1 MKHLTPIFALLLAFA
16 PAAWSDDGSS
26 TEAQAVSAFVQKFYD
41 WYTPIALGDGDALGI
56 ALHKRPNDF
65 EPALYR
71 ALENDEAAQRKAKGD
86 LVGLDFDP
94 ILNSQ
99 DPGKHYQVGRV
110 EKKEQDYL
118 VEVRDSELTKPESA
132 PDVVAQLEQKDGRWI
147 FVNFHY
153 PENQDLISILKQLV
167 EDRRTYK

>member
-1 MKHLTPIFALLLAFA
+1 MKRPALIFALLLAFA
-16 PAAWSDDGSS
+16 PAAWSDDGS
-26 TEAQAVSAFVQKFYD
+26 EAQAVSAFVQKFYD
-41 WYTPIALGDGDALGI
+41 WYTPVALGPGDALGI
-56 ALHKRPNDF
+56 ALRKRPNDF

-71 ALENDEAAQRKAKGD
+71 ALENDEAAQRKAKD

-110 EKKEQDYL
+110 EKKGQDYL
-118 VEVRDSELTKPESA
+118 VEVRDSELTKPESP